1 MWYNKGMTVGEIAKR
16 YDSVV
21 EDYRS
26 MCFWNLAEDF
36 LPRTPTDL
44 ALVAENLEKYGDL
57 KAYKIAGEIRKWL

>member
-1 MWYNKGMTVGEIAKR
+1 MTVGEIAKR